1 MKKTYLLF
9 LIMLIFLFS
18 SFDVFAEGEK
28 VYIIYRDTNGKMAK
42 TIYDPALLWKGT
54 GHVGF
59 LIVYPDGSSYVVDT
73 IQSTGVRETDLKG
86 FNDGQAQNLWF
97 FDTGLTQEQ
106 STELIGWLKQQ
117 LNTPYTSGKWHQG
130 EQKGPNEY
138 DCVGLV
144 EVG

>member
-1 MKKTYLLF
+1 MTPNLL
-9 LIMLIFLFS
+9 L
-18 SFDVFAEGEK
+18 
-28 VYIIYRDTNGKMAK
+28 
-42 TIYDPALLWKGT
+42 ALLWKGT

-73 IQSTGVRETDLKG
+73 IPATGVRKTDLNG

-97 FDTGLTQEQ
+97 FDTGLSSDQVDN
-106 STELIGWLKQQ
+106 LIDWLDKREGIDPK
-117 LNTPYTSGKWHQG
+117 TGRPKYPYNGNHQH
-130 EQKGPNEY
+130 QKGPNEY